1 MPRVFRC
8 VLGIFLK
15 GMRAVAY
22 ETTSHFEALLAV
34 FAWEA
39 AVPGLQSTRTLNEHY
54 CSATVLTPRVAWF
67 MAEMEG
73 PAMAPNRGNEDWR
86 SLAEE
91 TSKEMDPAK
100 LTILVGKLCR
110 ALDERK
116 ERKSPTQYPFPA
128 D

>member
-1 MPRVFRC
+1 
-8 VLGIFLK
+8 
-15 GMRAVAY
+15 
-22 ETTSHFEALLAV
+22 
-34 FAWEA
+34 
-39 AVPGLQSTRTLNEHY
+39 
-54 CSATVLTPRVAWF
+54 

-73 PAMAPNRGNEDWR
+73 PAMALNRGNEDCR

-91 TSKEMDPAK
+91 TSKDMDPAK